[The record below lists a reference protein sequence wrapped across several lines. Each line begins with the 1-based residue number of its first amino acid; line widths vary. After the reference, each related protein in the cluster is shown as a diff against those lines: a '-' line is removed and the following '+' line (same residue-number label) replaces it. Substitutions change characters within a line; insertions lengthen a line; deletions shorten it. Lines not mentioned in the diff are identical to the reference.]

1 MDTSDNRADDIAEE
15 ALGLVGDERRAFVA
29 KACGDDVELRQTVE
43 ALLKAYQRAGAMLQ
57 PGAGV
62 ESTATLPPASPGF
75 EKEGDRIGRYKLL
88 QRLGEGG
95 CGIVYMAEQLE
106 PVRRRVAL
114 KIIKIGMDTRQVI
127 ARFEAERQALAL
139 MDHPN
144 IAKVLDGGATATGR
158 PYFAMELVKGI
169 PITRFCDEHK
179 LDTNQRLGLFTQ
191 VCHAIQHAHQKG
203 IIHRDIKPSNVLVA
217 DHDGVAVPKVID
229 FGIAKAT
236 SGQVLT
242 DKTLF
247 TAFEQFIGTP
257 AYMSPEQATLSGL
270 DIDTRSDVY
279 SLGVLLYELLTGH
292 TPFDARRLVQAGIEE
307 ICRVIREEEPPR
319 PSTRL
324 STLEKAEQ
332 TTVARQRQCDPPKL
346 AGLLRGDLDWIVMK
360 TLEKDRSRRY
370 ESANG
375 LAMDLQRFLQNE
387 PVVARPP
394 SSAYRL
400 GKLVR
405 RHRAAFAA
413 GTAVLLALTA
423 GLGVSTW
430 LFLKERAARKEAR
443 TQGQKSEQVAQFL
456 KDMLEGVGPSV
467 AQGRDTALLKEIL
480 DKTADRVGRDLKDA
494 PEVRAEL
501 LTTMGL
507 VYWALGAYTN
517 AEAIHREAL
526 GLNRQLFGE
535 DNPQVA
541 YSLLHVAVSLYSQ
554 TRLPEAETLAR
565 QAVQICRKLKDPGL
579 GSALND
585 LGLYLQEQY
594 KLDEAEKY
602 CREAIKLNE
611 EKNGPEH
618 KETCTS
624 LNNLAMVLFQ
634 QNKLG
639 EAEGIYRDVLQRE
652 RKAGRG
658 TSMGVAEVLN
668 NLAVLLQ
675 EQQKLGQ
682 AENVYRDSLALLSKL
697 LKEDHPDVASA
708 HNNLARVLLAQ
719 NKLADAEQEC
729 RTGLAVRIKTMGPED
744 ADVAISL
751 EDLGSVLRKMGK
763 TKEAEERFRQSLQI
777 REKKMPGAFL
787 AFRVMGF
794 LGMVLA
800 DQKNYTDAERF
811 LTKARSELEHCEN
824 APPGA
829 IPISLGQILQALSE
843 LYETTGQTNKL
854 AEATDALAKLRAK
867 AQANGQAAAPAK
879 SN

>member
-43 ALLKAYQRAGAMLQ
+43 ALLKAYRRAGAMLQ